1 MPARNNRP
9 APPEQP
15 YPPIAAQQ
23 TVYWPQP
30 AAPRRRGRRLLTT
43 LLILALFGLVVVAGV
58 VGGGLTFAYSRGR
71 ILPGVSAL
79 GVPLGGQTA
88 EQAAATLTARWD
100 AQPVTL
106 T

>member
-30 AAPRRRGRRLLTT
+30 VTPRRRGRRLLAT
-43 LLILALFGLVVVAGV
+43 LCLIALTGCTGVATLPV
-58 VGGGLTFAYSRGR
+58 VGFESSTNDF
-71 ILPGVSAL
+71 
-79 GVPLGGQTA
+79 
-88 EQAAATLTARWD
+88 
-100 AQPVTL
+100 
-106 T
+106 